1 MNARTMA
8 IVLAMTVLAAG
19 SHAAPPTLFESTGR
33 LTPEAEID
41 RLVLERLNALGIEP
55 ARVCSDAVFVRRVY
69 LDTVGLLPSADEA
82 RAFLDDTDPAKRT
95 KLIDR
100 LLDRKAFADYQAM
113 HWADILRVKAEFPIN
128 LWPNAAACY
137 HRYIRDSIA
146 ANKPYDDFAREL
158 VTSSGSNF
166 RVPAVNFY
174 RAVQENDPESLA
186 RAAGLAFMGVRA
198 DKWAPERLAGF
209 SRFFA
214 YVAYK
219 PTREWKEQIVQFD
232 VIRAARDA
240 AAGNIEP
247 AVLPDGA
254 RVPLDGAT
262 DPRTLF
268 ADWLIDAENPY
279 FARCAVNRTW
289 YWLMGRGIVHEP
301 DDMRRD
307 NPPSNAKLLDY
318 LARELVDSD
327 YDLKH
332 IYRLILNSK
341 TYQLAPVPRSKHPE
355 AEAQFAYYAPRRL
368 EAEVLIDALCRI
380 TGTTERYDSRI
391 PEPFTFVPETHRTV
405 ALPDGS
411 ITSPFLEMFGRPPRD
426 SGLLSERNNTM
437 SAAQR
442 LHLLNSSHIRKKI
455 ERGPALRPLL
465 RKTWRNP
472 HKSMETLYL
481 TILSRR
487 PTEAELLAIR
497 QYSRTGEARGRL
509 ALFDTIWALLNSSE
523 FLYRH

>member
-1 MNARTMA
+1 
-8 IVLAMTVLAAG
+8 
-19 SHAAPPTLFESTGR
+19 
-33 LTPEAEID
+33 
-41 RLVLERLNALGIEP
+41 
-55 ARVCSDAVFVRRVY
+55 
-69 LDTVGLLPSADEA
+69 
-82 RAFLDDTDPAKRT
+82 
-95 KLIDR
+95 
-100 LLDRKAFADYQAM
+100 
-113 HWADILRVKAEFPIN
+113 
-128 LWPNAAACY
+128 
-137 HRYIRDSIA
+137 
-146 ANKPYDDFAREL
+146 
-158 VTSSGSNF
+158 
-166 RVPAVNFY
+166 
-174 RAVQENDPESLA
+174 
-186 RAAGLAFMGVRA
+186 
-198 DKWAPERLAGF
+198 
-209 SRFFA
+209 
-214 YVAYK
+214 
-219 PTREWKEQIVQFD
+219 
-232 VIRAARDA
+232 
-240 AAGNIEP
+240 
-247 AVLPDGA
+247 
-254 RVPLDGAT
+254 
-262 DPRTLF
+262 
-268 ADWLIDAENPY
+268 
-279 FARCAVNRTW
+279 
-289 YWLMGRGIVHEP
+289 MGRGIVHEA
-301 DDMRRD
+301 DDFRPD
-307 NPPSNAKLLDY
+307 NPPSNEKLLDH
-318 LARELVDSD
+318 LAKELVDSG

-391 PEPFTFVPETHRTV
+391 PEPFTFIPETHRAV

-497 QYSRTGEARGRL
+497 QYSRTGEARGRR
-509 ALFDTIWALLNSSE
+509 ALLDTIWALLNSSE